1 MEYDVI
7 KGKIVSDVKG
17 AEKGSEELSI
27 VFSDGSSCLFYHDQD
42 CCETVEIEDVVGD
55 FSDFIGQPLTMI
67 EERISEEGPED
78 GWYDHITWTFYEFVC
93 PKGSVTVRW
102 FGASNGYYSESVDF
116 QFHDA
121 GEK

>member
-42 CCETVEIEDVVGD
+42 CCETVEIEDVAGD
-55 FSDFIGQPLTMI
+55 FSDFIGQPLTMV
-67 EERISEEGPED
+67 EERISEEGPGD
-78 GWYDHITWTFYEFVC
+78 WNDHITWTFYEFVC

-102 FGASNGYYSESVDF
+102 FGSSNGYYSESVDF
-116 QFHDA
+116 QFHGA